1 MKPIP
6 LRLLIFLACML
17 ILGACAAQNA
27 SPPPP
32 PEVFTPTD
40 EQGGQ
45 IPADIVQQASRK
57 HGGSMTGAAESASPG
72 NGPEGA
78 GRLTV
83 VLGPVNAEQLE
94 KVETGTSDAGQSIR
108 ETISQALTAGNAV
121 TLFDA
126 PEERFINDSP
136 RPDLARK
143 GVGFV
148 IKGVV
153 SSSTVSKEITVFLRA
168 VNTSSG
174 KVAMVASA
182 RHESR
187 NRAAADAT
195 ERLLQKLKGP
205 QP

>member
-6 LRLLIFLACML
+6 FRLFIYLVCVLT
-17 ILGACAAQNA
+17 LGACAAQNA

-32 PEVFTPTD
+32 PEVFSPTD

-45 IPADIVQQASRK
+45 IPADIVQEASRM
-57 HGGSMTGAAESASPG
+57 HSGSMTGAATPENGATGPG
-72 NGPEGA
+72 P
-78 GRLTV
+78 GRLSV
-83 VLGPVNAEQLE
+83 VLGPINAEQLE
-94 KVETGTSDAGQSIR
+94 EVETGTSDAGQTIR
-108 ETISQALTAGNAV
+108 ETISQALTMGNSI

-168 VNTSSG
+168 VDTSSG